1 MLLNFMNVETYEE
14 CGTRYTY
21 YSLLVPSYNDAD
33 TSLYIINH
41 LNESLTI
48 FNNSEDDLF
57 EFLNNPKFEEVDI
70 SFNYSNPNSDDY
82 IVNKSD
88 FKKWVLEYSNDSEI
102 PLSKALRNAVMD
114 M

>member
-14 CGTRYTY
+14 GGTRYTY

-48 FNNSEDDLF
+48 FNNGEDNLF
-57 EFLNNPKFEEVDI
+57 NFLNNPKFEEADI
-70 SFNYSNPNSDDY
+70 TFNYPNPNRDDY
-82 IVNKSD
+82 IVNKEE
-88 FKKWVLEYSNDSEI
+88 FKKWVINYSNDSET
-102 PLSKALRNAVMD
+102 PLSKALRNALMD

>member
-14 CGTRYTY
+14 SGNKYTY

-41 LNESLTI
+41 LTENLSI
-48 FNNSEDDLF
+48 FNNGEDDLF

-70 SFNYSNPNSDDY
+70 SFNYSNPNSENY
-82 IVNKSD
+82 IVNKHD
-88 FKKWVLEYSNDSEI
+88 FKKWVIDYSNDSETT
-102 PLSKALRNAVMD
+102 LSKALRNAIMD

>member
-1 MLLNFMNVETYEE
+1 MLLNFMNVEVYEE
-14 CGTRYTY
+14 GGNKYTY

-41 LNESLTI
+41 LTENLTI

-57 EFLNNPKFEEVDI
+57 NFLNNQKFEEVDI
-70 SFNYSNPNSDDY
+70 SFNYSNPNNDDY
-82 IVNKSD
+82 IVNKHD
-88 FKKWVLEYSNDSEI
+88 FKKWVVEYSNDSEI
-102 PLSKALRNAVMD
+102 PLSKALRNAIMD

>member
-14 CGTRYTY
+14 CGNKYTY

-48 FNNSEDDLF
+48 FNNSEDNLF
-57 EFLNNPKFEEVDI
+57 NFLNNPKFEEVDI
-70 SFNYSNPNSDDY
+70 SFNYSNPNSEDY
-82 IVNKSD
+82 IVNKEE
-88 FKKWVLEYSNDSEI
+88 FKKWIIDYSNDSEI
-102 PLSKALRNAVMD
+102 TLSKALRNAIMD

>member
-1 MLLNFMNVETYEE
+1 MLLNFMNVEVYEE

-21 YSLLVPSYNDAD
+21 YSLLVPSYDD
-33 TSLYIINH
+33 GDICLYIINH

-48 FNNSEDDLF
+48 FNNGEDNLF
-57 EFLNNPKFEEVDI
+57 NFLNNPKFEEVDI
-70 SFNYSNPNSDDY
+70 TFNYPNQNSDDY

-88 FKKWVLEYSNDSEI
+88 FKKWVVEYSNDSET
-102 PLSKALRNAVMD
+102 PLSKALRNAIVD